1 MALGSVERVLVLGIV
16 VVIVAILG
24 IAVWGATGDDPGV
37 PVLAADGGVTPGTSG
52 VVPPRIPQAKSQF
65 QGQAPGSI
73 PLPGGQP
80 GAQPGTQPAA
90 GAGAA
95 QGVAPGA
102 LSDALAD
109 GGAATKPPAANGAT
123 GPTGAMPAPINEIDR
138 WKQLR
143 EAEKAQR
150 AIDAGG
156 AAPAPLAGGPI
167 APGSVTSGTVTP
179 GALPQPLGV
188 PLKNNVPESAPGTL
202 PLLNKPVPVEPKA
215 STYTVANGDSLW
227 KIAVKQYGDS
237 NIQEHVDAIIAANPS
252 LDADRLKVGTT
263 LNLPAKQTSVNRL
276 PAKEQAKLLDSGL
289 YEVKKGDTLSSIA
302 KKQLGDANRWR
313 EIYDL
318 NREHIADP
326 SMLFMGTALRLPK

>member
-37 PVLAADGGVTPGTSG
+37 PVLAADGGVKPGTSG
-52 VVPPRIPQAKSQF
+52 VGSARMPQPKSQF

-73 PLPGGQP
+73 PLPGGQAP
-80 GAQPGTQPAA
+80 TQTGQPPAA
-90 GAGAA
+90 GAGT
-95 QGVAPGA
+95 QSVPPGA
-102 LSDALAD
+102 LSDALAN
-109 GGAATKPPAANGAT
+109 GGAPVKPGGASGAT
-123 GPTGAMPAPINEIDR
+123 PPTGAMPAPINEIER

-167 APGSVTSGTVTP
+167 APGAQLNGTPTP
-179 GALPQPLGV
+179 GPLTPPAGV
-188 PLKNNVPESAPGTL
+188 PLKNNVTEPGPDAL
-202 PLLNKPVPVEPKA
+202 PVLKPGLVEPKA

-237 NIQEHVDAIIAANPS
+237 NIQEHVDAIIAANPN
-252 LDADRLKVGTT
+252 LDPDRLKVGMTI
-263 LNLPAKQTSVNRL
+263 NLPAKQTSVNRL
-276 PAKEQAKLLDSGL
+276 PAKEQAKLLDNGL

-302 KKQLGDANRWR
+302 KRQLGDSNRWR

-318 NREHIADP
+318 NREHISDP
-326 SMLFMGTALRLPK
+326 SMLFTGTQLRLPKS

>member
-1 MALGSVERVLVLGIV
+1 
-16 VVIVAILG
+16 
-24 IAVWGATGDDPGV
+24 
-37 PVLAADGGVTPGTSG
+37 
-52 VVPPRIPQAKSQF
+52 
-65 QGQAPGSI
+65 
-73 PLPGGQP
+73 
-80 GAQPGTQPAA
+80 
-90 GAGAA
+90 
-95 QGVAPGA
+95 
-102 LSDALAD
+102 
-109 GGAATKPPAANGAT
+109 
-123 GPTGAMPAPINEIDR
+123 MPAPINEIDR

-150 AIDAGG
+150 ATDTGG
-156 AAPAPLAGGPI
+156 AAPAPLAGGPL
-167 APGSVTSGTVTP
+167 APGAVTTP
-179 GALPQPLGV
+179 GAPGALAQPAGV
-188 PLKNNVPESAPGTL
+188 PLKNNVPESAPGAL
-202 PLLNKPVPVEPKA
+202 PVLKPVPVEPKA
-215 STYTVANGDSLW
+215 SNYTVANGDSLW

-252 LDADRLKVGTT
+252 LDADNLRIGTK

-326 SMLFMGTALRLPK
+326 SMLFTGTALRLPKS

>member
-37 PVLAADGGVTPGTSG
+37 PAIA
-52 VVPPRIPQAKSQF
+52 
-65 QGQAPGSI
+65 
-73 PLPGGQP
+73 
-80 GAQPGTQPAA
+80 
-90 GAGAA
+90 
-95 QGVAPGA
+95 
-102 LSDALAD
+102 AD
-109 GGAATKPPAANGAT
+109 GGAALGAPGVGSPRMPQARPQLPLPGEQPAVANGTASGVLPTAPLAGAT
-123 GPTGAMPAPINEIDR
+123 PGKPVAPAGGMPAPISEIDR

-143 EAEKAQR
+143 QAEKSQR
-150 AIDAGG
+150 AADAGG
-156 AAPAPLAGGPI
+156 TSPAPLAIGPL
-167 APGSVTSGTVTP
+167 APGVVMP
-179 GALPQPLGV
+179 GATEPTV
-188 PLKNNVPESAPGTL
+188 PLKNNVPEVMPGTNPGAAQAHML
-202 PLLNKPVPVEPKA
+202 PPLQPAKPATVEPKT
-215 STYTVANGDSLW
+215 STYTVSNGDNLW
-227 KIAVKQYGDS
+227 KIAAKQYGDS
-237 NIQEHVDAIIAANPS
+237 NIQEHVDAIVAANPS
-252 LDADRLKVGTT
+252 VDADNLKIGTK

-326 SMLFMGTALRLPK
+326 SMLFTGTALRLPKT